1 MGGRFLFVVF
11 IVSICFFAWSCY
23 IAPKGGI
30 EMTKTERAMKW
41 LRDEYG
47 ITSEEELDR
56 ALERTKLDIG
66 IFISPLPIAPPDTDP
81 PL

>member
-1 MGGRFLFVVF
+1 
-11 IVSICFFAWSCY
+11 
-23 IAPKGGI
+23 
-30 EMTKTERAMKW
+30 MTKTERAMKW

-66 IFISPLPIAPPDTDP
+66 IFVSPLPVVTEEGIVTYDKNAKPA
-81 PL
+81 